1 MSPRL
6 AARLKEL
13 GVTSLVAAPITVS
26 GSLWGAVVV
35 SVTGD
40 KTFGETDEERISEFA
55 NLVAVALANAEA
67 REQVAALA
75 EGRAA
80 LSRVAVAVATATRP
94 ESVFDVVTEEVGR
107 LFGANAATLFRF
119 DRHDENACVVV
130 GRWSAGR
137 CRNLT
142 ARHRRSSFA
151 VDR

>member
-1 MSPRL
+1 M
-6 AARLKEL
+6 
-13 GVTSLVAAPITVS
+13 S

-40 KTFGETDEERISEFA
+40 KTFAETDEDRISEFA

-94 ESVFDVVTEEVGR
+94 ERVFDVVTEEVGR
-107 LFGANAATLFRF
+107 LFGADAANALPLRPA
-119 DRHDENACVVV
+119 
-130 GRWSAGR
+130 
-137 CRNLT
+137 
-142 ARHRRSSFA
+142 
-151 VDR
+151 

>member
-1 MSPRL
+1 M
-6 AARLKEL
+6 
-13 GVTSLVAAPITVS
+13 S

-40 KTFGETDEERISEFA
+40 KTFADDDEERIGEFA

-94 ESVFDVVTEEVGR
+94 S
-107 LFGANAATLFRF
+107 
-119 DRHDENACVVV
+119 
-130 GRWSAGR
+130 
-137 CRNLT
+137 
-142 ARHRRSSFA
+142 RSSTSSPKRWVGCSGRTRPTSSA
-151 VDR
+151 STG